1 MGRNLV
7 DRLEENSLAFPEAAT
22 VQAAMVTAWFFM
34 LRAKEYC
41 NSNGVDEDIVLRG
54 IDARFTKDAEV
65 VEGKDANELTMQF
78 RKTKTDQLG
87 FGESKTLKATGEHH
101 ICPVEALVRM
111 QRAWPTRF
119 MKERGDSVR
128 HLFRWANGVV
138 LKRVEAQE
146 LRRRDRNFVPMSVAS
161 ELLAKQLQLTEEKAA
176 ESTRHAATARLFAS
190 RSLAACLAA
199 TLAPKVAT
207 SLQQALDALRVLRA
221 SERACSASL
230 RRLSFVL
237 RNAALR
243 SLHLGLVAFAR
254 TGACPCCQRLAFLC
268 RAVEKGRSA
277 RGAAKQ
283 QVAVKMSHHVFTG
296 VGGQRVLQA
305 DKPLC
310 FLLDEKKDPNA
321 EEKKGK
327 KKKNAKDQAPSF
339 KNFGALLN
347 LGKLKGAQRWS
358 LAGG

>member
-138 LKRVEAQE
+138 LKRVEVQ
-146 LRRRDRNFVPMSVAS
+146 
-161 ELLAKQLQLTEEKAA
+161 
-176 ESTRHAATARLFAS
+176 
-190 RSLAACLAA
+190 SL
-199 TLAPKVAT
+199 
-207 SLQQALDALRVLRA
+207 LQQAAKGVGLPPDRFMSHSLLIGWGSSWSSGRA
-221 SERACSASL
+221 GGLAVGNWTGNWGQQTGRGNWGAGTRGNQL
-230 RRLSFVL
+230 LS
-237 RNAALR
+237 
-243 SLHLGLVAFAR
+243 
-254 TGACPCCQRLAFLC
+254 
-268 RAVEKGRSA
+268 
-277 RGAAKQ
+277 
-283 QVAVKMSHHVFTG
+283 VKMAQLGNTIAHAS
-296 VGGQRVLQA
+296 
-305 DKPLC
+305 
-310 FLLDEKKDPNA
+310 KDTTNMVA
-321 EEKKGK
+321 H
-327 KKKNAKDQAPSF
+327 
-339 KNFGALLN
+339 
-347 LGKLKGAQRWS
+347 RR
-358 LAGG
+358 